1 MTSAGSR
8 PLARCEVPGRAHSL
22 LNFGLIDEHDGN
34 VVANGIDAVALHA
47 LKTAAIRLEL
57 DCGLTKRTDQDLEQ
71 LFANSHIAMVGQAV
85 RPVQWASCRHLHVQ
99 TGFGNDRE
107 ILAGAFFN
115 HIETILVNGFGID
128 ELASDSYGAG
138 AGF

>member
-1 MTSAGSR
+1 MTAAGSP
-8 PLARCEVPGRAHSL
+8 PLARFEGHGRAHSL
-22 LNFGLIDEHDGN
+22 LNFGLVDEHYGN
-34 VVANGIDAVALHA
+34 VIANRVDAAALHA
-47 LKTAAIRLEL
+47 LKTAAVGLEL
-57 DCGLTKRTDQDLEQ
+57 DRGFTKGADQDFKQ

-85 RPVQWASCRHLHVQ
+85 RPVQWASCRDLHVQ

>member
-71 LFANSHIAMVGQAV
+71 LFANSHIAMVGQAAPRV
-85 RPVQWASCRHLHVQ
+85 HWGSGRGFHV
-99 TGFGNDRE
+99 GAGLGNDCE
-107 ILAGAFFN
+107 ILPGAFFN
-115 HIETILVNGFGID
+115 YVEAIFPDGLGVD
-128 ELASDSYGAG
+128 ELASYGHGTCAD
-138 AGF
+138 F